1 MDRLIHIGRAE
12 TEGNVNFG
20 LDLPNMRECGDPRL
34 LAELA
39 HEAEES
45 GWDGVFLF
53 DSLYVEWG
61 PGEPPPT
68 ADPWIALAAMAM
80 RTERVRLGPMI
91 APLSRRRPWK
101 VARET
106 ATLDHLSNG
115 RFTLPVGL
123 GTVED
128 GGYQNVGEELD
139 RKKRAQM
146 LDESLEIINGLW
158 GGEPF
163 SFQGEHYTMEEMA
176 FLPKPVQSPRI
187 PVWVVG
193 AWPREKSMRRAI
205 RWDGILPVVMPLGGP
220 APQPDMAEAG
230 RKIAEDGAYLQMTAA
245 DIAEMRQYIER
256 ERNSDEPFDIVIEG
270 WSAGS
275 QRAKAAAKVDE
286 YARAGATWWVEAIW
300 SWLYLPPHDIEGLRR
315 RIRQGPP
322 RVE

>member
-1 MDRLIHIGRAE
+1 MK
-12 TEGNVNFG
+12 FG
-20 LDLPNMRECGDPRL
+20 LDLPNMRECSDPRL
-34 LAELA
+34 LADLA

-45 GWDGVFLF
+45 GWDGVFIF
-53 DSLYVEWG
+53 DSLYIAWG

-106 ATLDHLSNG
+106 VTLDHLSNG
-115 RFTLPVGL
+115 RLTLPVGL

-128 GGYQNVGEELD
+128 GGYRNVGEELD

-146 LDESLEIINGLW
+146 LDESLAILAGLW
-158 GGEPF
+158 SGAPF
-163 SFQGEHYTMEEMA
+163 SFQGEHYNVEEMA
-176 FLPKPVQSPRI
+176 FLPKPVQKPRI

-205 RWDGILPVVMPLGGP
+205 RWDGILPVVMPPGGP
-220 APQPDMAEAG
+220 APEPDMAAAG
-230 RKIAEDGAYLQMTAA
+230 RKISEHGLALDITPAQVAEIRDYS
-245 DIAEMRQYIER
+245 ER
-256 ERNSDEPFDIVIEG
+256 ERESDAPFDIVLEG
-270 WSAGS
+270 FSSGS
-275 QRAKAAAKVDE
+275 RPEQAAETLAE
-286 YARAGATWWVEAIW
+286 YEEAGATWWIEGIW

>member
-1 MDRLIHIGRAE
+1 MKY
-12 TEGNVNFG
+12 G
-20 LDLPNMRECGDPRL
+20 LDLPNMRECSDPRL

-45 GWDGVFLF
+45 GWDGVFIF
-53 DSLYVEWG
+53 DSLYIAWG

-80 RTERVRLGPMI
+80 RTERVRLGTMI
-91 APLSRRRPWK
+91 TPLSRRRPWK

-106 ATLDHLSNG
+106 VTLDHLSNG
-115 RFTLPVGL
+115 RLTLPVGL

-128 GGYQNVGEELD
+128 GGYRNVGEELD

-158 GGEPF
+158 SGEPF
-163 SFQGEHYTMEEMA
+163 SFRGEHYNVEEMT
-176 FLPKPVQSPRI
+176 FLPKPVQKPRI

-205 RWDGILPVVMPLGGP
+205 RWDGILPVVMPPGGS
-220 APQPDMAEAG
+220 APQPDMAAAG
-230 RKIAEDGAYLQMTAA
+230 RRIAEYGLALEVTPAQV
-245 DIAEMRQYIER
+245 AEIRDYIER
-256 ERNSDEPFDIVIEG
+256 ERESDASFDIVLEG
-270 WSAGS
+270 FSSGS
-275 QRAKAAAKVDE
+275 RPEQAAVTLAK
-286 YARAGATWWVEAIW
+286 YAEAGATWWIEGIW

-322 RVE
+322 RAE

>member
-1 MDRLIHIGRAE
+1 MKY
-12 TEGNVNFG
+12 G
-20 LDLPNMRECGDPRL
+20 LDLPNMRECSDPRL

-45 GWDGVFLF
+45 GWDGVFIF
-53 DSLYVEWG
+53 DSLYIAWG

-106 ATLDHLSNG
+106 VTLDHLSNG
-115 RFTLPVGL
+115 RLTLPVGL

-128 GGYQNVGEELD
+128 GGYANVGEEID

-146 LDESLEIINGLW
+146 LDESLAILDGLW
-158 GGEPF
+158 SGERF
-163 SFQGEHYTMEEMA
+163 SFQGEHYNVEEMA

-205 RWDGILPVVMPLGGP
+205 RWDGILPVVMPPGGP
-220 APQPDMAEAG
+220 APQPDLAETG
-230 RKIAEDGAYLQMTAA
+230 RKIAEHGLAL
-245 DIAEMRQYIER
+245 DITPVQVAEIRDYIER
-256 ERNSDEPFDIVIEG
+256 ERESSAPFDIVLEG
-270 WSAGS
+270 FSSGS
-275 QRAKAAAKVDE
+275 RPEQATETLAE
-286 YARAGATWWVEAIW
+286 YEEAGATWWIEGIW
-300 SWLYLPPHDIEGLRR
+300 SWLYFPPHDIEDLRR

-322 RVE
+322 RAE